1 MVALQW
7 DFFEYLPFVLLDYAT
22 KDVLMDQYMTQ
33 EGLLRTVDERSM
45 WLWSRSRWLWSRSR
59 EEFWMAGRQSR
70 GYELQALSANC
81 MVTACLRSSTGPSE
95 RCAISAARA
104 ASRSPY
110 QARLLVANDRRM
122 MGEGP
127 KMRTD
132 LNPLVQR
139 TRFHRGAEEQE
150 ERQVRPTAGASKGHD
165 QPQLR
170 RRVRIRGRGVVLS
183 HPFVSS

>member
-1 MVALQW
+1 
-7 DFFEYLPFVLLDYAT
+7 
-22 KDVLMDQYMTQ
+22 MDQYMTQ
-33 EGLLRTVDERSM
+33 EGLRRRVDERSM

-70 GYELQALSANC
+70 GYELQALSANS
-81 MVTACLRSSTGPSE
+81 MGDSLL
-95 RCAISAARA
+95 AIVDRAVRAVCHLGARA

-165 QPQLR
+165 QPERR
-170 RRVRIRGRGVVLS
+170 RRVRIRGGGVVLS